1 MSSDYKDKTKVDSL
15 NWSRVITYILHV
27 IHTSAFSVSLVKP
40 AKINERKIILFLLF
54 FSPHQFQGHQQPLQF
69 LSPFIII

>member
-40 AKINERKIILFLLF
+40 AKIKESKIILFLLF
-54 FSPHQFQGHQQPLQF
+54 FFFSTHQFQGHQQPLQF
-69 LSPFIII
+69 LSHL